1 MANPLD
7 NFELSMKPVIDGL
20 VMDRMD
26 RNQDIATAY
35 FNETEF
41 ATRFFKAVV
50 RRVYDEIRKPES
62 QAPSSR

>member
-7 NFELSMKPVIDGL
+7 NFELAMKPVIDGL

-26 RNQDIATAY
+26 RNQEIDTAY

-41 ATRFFKAVV
+41 ANRFFKAVV

-62 QAPSSR
+62 KRPPSP